1 MVGAGLDPRRAG
13 LVVAVLVAA
22 TPISAPA
29 STVADRYTFQNV
41 RIGGTGLVTGIVF
54 SEAQR
59 DPAYARTDVGG
70 AYAAFST
77 DGGVT
82 WTQGTEPSGINT
94 GGSIA
99 AAADGTRFVW
109 APGDSGQPVVYSTDL
124 GGTWEQSTG
133 VPANAMIASD
143 RVNPM
148 KFYAYDNGTFS
159 RVSSVENADN
169 IGFGK
174 PAPGRSCPTLYTA
187 ARVDGVRGIFR
198 SDDVGRIWV
207 RINDDQHQTAVSW
220 KSSLAIRTSTA
231 GST

>member
-22 TPISAPA
+22 TPISAPAEAAA

-82 WTQGTEPSGINT
+82 
-94 GGSIA
+94 
-99 AAADGTRFVW
+99 
-109 APGDSGQPVVYSTDL
+109 
-124 GGTWEQSTG
+124 
-133 VPANAMIASD
+133 
-143 RVNPM
+143 
-148 KFYAYDNGTFS
+148 
-159 RVSSVENADN
+159 
-169 IGFGK
+169 
-174 PAPGRSCPTLYTA
+174 
-187 ARVDGVRGIFR
+187 
-198 SDDVGRIWV
+198 
-207 RINDDQHQTAVSW
+207 
-220 KSSLAIRTSTA
+220 
-231 GST
+231 

>member
-1 MVGAGLDPRRAG
+1 
-13 LVVAVLVAA
+13 
-22 TPISAPA
+22 
-29 STVADRYTFQNV
+29 
-41 RIGGTGLVTGIVF
+41 
-54 SEAQR
+54 
-59 DPAYARTDVGG
+59 
-70 AYAAFST
+70 
-77 DGGVT
+77 
-82 WTQGTEPSGINT
+82 
-94 GGSIA
+94 
-99 AAADGTRFVW
+99 
-109 APGDSGQPVVYSTDL
+109 VYSTDL

-187 ARVDGVRGIFR
+187 AQVDGVRGIFR